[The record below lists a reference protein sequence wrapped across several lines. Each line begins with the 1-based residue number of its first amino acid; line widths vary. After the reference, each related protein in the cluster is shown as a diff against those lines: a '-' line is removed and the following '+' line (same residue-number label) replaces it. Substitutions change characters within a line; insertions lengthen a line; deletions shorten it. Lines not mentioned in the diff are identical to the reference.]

1 VVQRR
6 LERALLGTVFV
17 IFVLASIPDTA
28 VVRADPLRVVVSTE
42 VTGLCD
48 SPPWDKVTFYAN
60 VSGGVPP
67 NTYVWDFGDGSA
79 PSTSATPTHHYGLW
93 LRFTA
98 NVTVTDSAGAQAT
111 GSASVDILQP
121 PCPLRR
127 EPLLG
132 MPPLGETDLGFLIG
146 GVVVLFVIGLVVYR
160 RRIRR

>member
-1 VVQRR
+1 MRFSTLGQGHILRQRVWKR
-6 LERALLGTVFV
+6 SSEYVCVGLRRRERAV
-17 IFVLASIPDTA
+17 DE
-28 VVRADPLRVVVSTE
+28 RE
-42 VTGLCD
+42 
-48 SPPWDKVTFYAN
+48 
-60 VSGGVPP
+60 P
-67 NTYVWDFGDGSA
+67 NS
-79 PSTSATPTHHYGLW
+79 HYGRW
-93 LRFTA
+93 GRFTA

>member
-1 VVQRR
+1 VVERR
-6 LERALLGTVFV
+6 LERALLVAVFLSV
-17 IFVLASIPDTA
+17 VLVWIPDTA
-28 VVRADPLRVVVSTE
+28 VVRAEPLRVIVSTA

-60 VSGGVPP
+60 VTGGVPP
-67 NTYVWDFGDGSA
+67 NTYVWDFGDGSVV
-79 PSTSATPTHHYGLW
+79 SMSATPTHHYGRW
-93 LRFTA
+93 GRFTA

-132 MPPLGETDLGFLIG
+132 MPPIGETGLGFLIG
-146 GVVVLFVIGLVVYR
+146 GVVVLFLIGLVVYR